1 MPHRSRK
8 KQTRLA
14 FASAPPETE
23 AAGDSPTKS
32 DGRFARLE
40 YGHPSMASLLTGK
53 SRNSQ
58 HAASKDTTPAK
69 SSMRKHESKDKSR
82 SKKKKHTIENENN
95 QTSVKEPVDSASSE
109 DDIVVPSTQK
119 RKRRLPST
127 AEIGTRAL
135 HATDKPAMSDSK
147 DPGSR
152 TRRKLKRKAESSP
165 IVLSDSEDS
174 DEPVLSSPIKRR
186 RRAADTE
193 TPQTPHSSADRDR
206 LDIEEDL
213 EDLQDSGMFCFI
225 ILHSS
230 FHPSKFMLVVKKSRT
245 RGRLA
250 GSARDKRQKHLEAL
264 RRRRAGL
271 KEESETESENETDP
285 DESEIPTI
293 QQTVDIRRITVDDS
307 DVESAILSD
316 EDLDRYEDDFVL
328 EDEDKLGVPTEEI
341 PFEFTRHAYKQLKE
355 YFRDVVEWM
364 VHNKLNPAFPRNNAM
379 YKVAFMKLDDEVK
392 GRAGSQLI
400 SSVWNAD
407 FCRALMARPQIE
419 MTAFPTALDHPCDAC
434 NRSKHPASTDM
445 KLYGKAYSLETLEPL
460 NDDSSED
467 SDESKSSR
475 DENEDED
482 SGEERDRDG
491 HVLPPE
497 SRRFLLGRQCKAKAE
512 LAHTLTHWRFH
523 LNEWV
528 VGYLERKGH
537 MDIDEVIKRND
548 MSQKRKMKNANA
560 AVDRMVE
567 ADEIEKLWRDFHL
580 NLKSARENTSTLG

>member
-1 MPHRSRK
+1 MSHRSRK

-14 FASAPPETE
+14 FASAPPESE

-40 YGHPSMASLLTGK
+40 YGHPSMASLLTEK

-58 HAASKDTTPAK
+58 HSASKETTPVR

-82 SKKKKHTIENENN
+82 SKKKKHSIENENEDSTQDN
-95 QTSVKEPVDSASSE
+95 QTSVQEPADSASSE
-109 DDIVVPSTQK
+109 DDIVAPSTQK
-119 RKRRLPST
+119 RKKHPPFDVAT
-127 AEIGTRAL
+127 EIKSL
-135 HATDKPAMSDSK
+135 HSTDKSAMSDSK
-147 DPGSR
+147 ETGSQ

-174 DEPVLSSPIKRR
+174 DEPVLSSPMKRR

-213 EDLQDSGMFCFI
+213 EDLQDS
-225 ILHSS
+225 
-230 FHPSKFMLVVKKSRT
+230 VVKKSRT

-264 RRRRAGL
+264 RRRRAGV
-271 KEESETESENETDP
+271 KEESGTESENESDP
-285 DESEIPTI
+285 DESESPTTR
-293 QQTVDIRRITVDDS
+293 QTADSRRITVDDS
-307 DVESAILSD
+307 DVESAVPSD
-316 EDLDRYEDDFVL
+316 EDLDRYEEDFVL
-328 EDEDKLGVPTEEI
+328 EDDQDKLGVPTEEI

-407 FCRALMARPQIE
+407 FCRALLARPQIE

-467 SDESKSSR
+467 SDESKSV
-475 DENEDED
+475 EDED
-482 SGEERDRDG
+482 EGEGSGEERDRDG
-491 HVLPPE
+491 RVLPPE

-537 MDIDEVIKRND
+537 MDRDEVIKRND